1 MFSISPQVFN
11 ALMLEADFSH
21 IISLSGGFFT
31 LEDRLSGGVVGV
43 GLIVL
48 GTPSCVGTSSGS
60 GVNCEVGGGKVG
72 VGGGGRG
79 ATTSALVLGGVD
91 SSPNCGGVWG
101 GVAGRWGGGVMLS
114 VGGRWAM
121 SSKIDLRAG
130 DSYMGMNLRKNLLLR
145 RVTLPDPSILM
156 RYW

>member
-11 ALMLEADFSH
+11 ALMLEAGFSH

-48 GTPSCVGTSSGS
+48 GTHSCVGTSSGS

-72 VGGGGRG
+72 VGDGGIG

-91 SSPNCGGVWG
+91 SSPVCGGVGG
-101 GVAGRWGGGVMLS
+101 GVAGRWGDGVM
-114 VGGRWAM
+114 
-121 SSKIDLRAG
+121 
-130 DSYMGMNLRKNLLLR
+130 
-145 RVTLPDPSILM
+145 
-156 RYW
+156 

>member
-1 MFSISPQVFN
+1 
-11 ALMLEADFSH
+11 MLEADFSH
-21 IISLSGGFFT
+21 ISLSGGFFT

-48 GTPSCVGTSSGS
+48 GIHSFVGTLSGS

-72 VGGGGRG
+72 VGDGGRG

-91 SSPNCGGVWG
+91 SSPVCGGVGG
-101 GVAGRWGGGVMLS
+101 GVAGRWGGGVMWS

-121 SSKIDLRAG
+121 SSNIDLRVG
-130 DSYMGMNLRKNLLLR
+130 GSYMGMNFRRNLLLR
-145 RVTLPDPSILM
+145 RVTLPNLSILM

>member
-11 ALMLEADFSH
+11 ALMLEADFSY
-21 IISLSGGFFT
+21 ISLCGGFFT
-31 LEDRLSGGVVGV
+31 LEDRIGGGVVGV

-48 GTPSCVGTSSGS
+48 GTHSCVGTSSGS
-60 GVNCEVGGGKVG
+60 GVTCEVGGGKVG
-72 VGGGGRG
+72 IGDGGRG

-91 SSPNCGGVWG
+91 SSPICGGVEG
-101 GVAGRWGGGVMLS
+101 GVAGHWGGGVMWY

-121 SSKIDLRAG
+121 SSKIDLHVG
-130 DSYMGMNLRKNLLLR
+130 GSYMGMNFLRNILFQ
-145 RVTLPDPSILM
+145 RVTLPNPSILM